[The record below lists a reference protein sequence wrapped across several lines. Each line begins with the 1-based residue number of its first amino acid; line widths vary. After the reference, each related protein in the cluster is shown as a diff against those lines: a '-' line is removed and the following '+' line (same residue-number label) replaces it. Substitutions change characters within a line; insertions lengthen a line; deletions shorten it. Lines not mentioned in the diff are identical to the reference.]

1 MQWDQMEGE
10 PSDAYAHFLV
20 YRNLGPARTV
30 DDSYNAAFPV
40 APKKVAP
47 KARSRR
53 PEAKPLRASS
63 TWWRESRDYEWK
75 ERASAWDIHMLV
87 NTVPEAMVSIM
98 HTVNEFAKSSLR
110 AVQSGKIQPKNFG
123 ELLAG
128 VQLMASFISAETISA
143 ILAQRAGYEPALPPA
158 GEAETIVGA
167 TTGAADGSPRQ

>member
-30 DDSYNAAFPV
+30 DDAYNAAFPSKP
-40 APKKVAP
+40 APKK
-47 KARSRR
+47 RSRR
-53 PEAKPLRASS
+53 PDAKPLRASS
-63 TWWRESRDYEWK
+63 AWWREARDYEWK

-87 NTVPEAMVSIM
+87 STVPEAMVSIM

-110 AVQSGKIQPKNFG
+110 AVQAGKIKPKNFG

-128 VQLMASFISAETISA
+128 VQLMASFISAETIAA
-143 ILAQRAGYEPALPPA
+143 ILAQRAGFESALPAA
-158 GEAETIVGA
+158 GETQGIVDA
-167 TTGAADGSPRQ
+167 TAGTTDRSPQ